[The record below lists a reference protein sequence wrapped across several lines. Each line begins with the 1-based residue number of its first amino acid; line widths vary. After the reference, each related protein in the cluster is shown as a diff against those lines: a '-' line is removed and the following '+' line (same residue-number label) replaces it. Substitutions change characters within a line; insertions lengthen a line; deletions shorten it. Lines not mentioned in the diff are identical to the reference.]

1 MVIKIQMPAL
11 SPTMASGNLVKWNK
25 NIGDVVKSGD
35 FLFEIETDKSVME
48 YESPDEGVL
57 AKIFFLENSQNIQVN
72 ELICLLAEDGE
83 DYREVAEKFLDQQ
96 EKAVNKSPAEDI
108 EKIDNKI
115 DITNVIDNKNP
126 LKIFNGDEKSNRII
140 SSPIARRL
148 AGDKGL
154 EISKINGSGPHGR
167 ITKSD
172 VLNYKQSN
180 TISIINNAE
189 CDVLFRKPDIKL
201 PVSGMQKVIAMLT
214 FYAWLMICL
223 HSVKKLMNLLG

>member
-115 DITNVIDNKNP
+115 DIINVIDN
-126 LKIFNGDEKSNRII
+126 IYHVVCV
-140 SSPIARRL
+140 
-148 AGDKGL
+148 
-154 EISKINGSGPHGR
+154 GSR
-167 ITKSD
+167 AVSYFIC
-172 VLNYKQSN
+172 
-180 TISIINNAE
+180 NA
-189 CDVLFRKPDIKL
+189 F
-201 PVSGMQKVIAMLT
+201 
-214 FYAWLMICL
+214 
-223 HSVKKLMNLLG
+223 